1 MNGFEES
8 ATLSRIDQPSS
19 NALRVPSRSNDTRS
33 VKLADTLFAKP
44 PFAVR
49 VPTQGVPGAVVQ
61 TLLQTVVADGLPDMK
76 MTGAAKVSADQQ
88 SLFLES
94 FDRAQRVAS
103 GRAEAGDIAWLS
115 KGFSAFLAAGGALSL
130 ERCLGLPRNTA
141 AVRRAHRDYWLRQAW
156 QSFGK
161 ELSPWR
167 RSERLA
173 TAVRDFQSRRWIRW
187 RTLRV
192 VPALAT
198 ELEAALFEAFRSTET
213 VPHTAMQLHNI
224 AKHRRHS

>member
-1 MNGFEES
+1 MNGFEDT

-19 NALRVPSRSNDTRS
+19 SALRVPSRSN
-33 VKLADTLFAKP
+33 DTLFAKP

-49 VPTQGVPGAVVQ
+49 VPTQGVPGAVEQ
-61 TLLQTVVADGLPDMK
+61 TLLQTVVADGPPDMK
-76 MTGAAKVSADQQ
+76 MTGAAKMSADQQ

-103 GRAEAGDIAWLS
+103 GRAEAGDIAWLG

-130 ERCLGLPRNTA
+130 ERCLGLPRNTT

-156 QSFGK
+156 QSFG
-161 ELSPWR
+161 EGLSPWR
-167 RSERLA
+167 RSEKLA

-187 RTLRV
+187 RTLRA

-198 ELEAALFEAFRSTET
+198 ELEAALFQAFRSTES

-224 AKHRRHS
+224 ANHRRHS